1 MKRFLMLLATSYVP
15 GLLIML
21 TSGGD
26 DKALVIAAI
35 SIVFVPCFTA
45 WAVIGALYDVVGWYV
60 TGEWRLLLFVVS
72 YILYIAV
79 GLVFLMVD
87 ERRARWTAFAFYVVM
102 LLLSMYGFAWFC
114 NSHE

>member
-1 MKRFLMLLATSYVP
+1 MKKFLMLLVASYIP
-15 GLLIML
+15 GMLLL
-21 TSGGD
+21 FGEWP
-26 DKALVIAAI
+26 KALGFAAV
-35 SIVFVPCFTA
+35 SILFLPYFTA

-79 GLVFLMVD
+79 GFVFLMVD
-87 ERRARWTAFAFYVVM
+87 ERRARWTAFACYVV
-102 LLLSMYGFAWFC
+102 LVLFSIYGFSWFY